1 MVIDFELQF
10 KQLLIAQDE
19 ATFND
24 FYLQTVDI
32 FFRYLKSNYSIS
44 SEDSKDIIA
53 DFYVKCRNG
62 LPKFAIHQNFSG
74 YIRQIFKN
82 NLKDFWRK
90 KEDTPFSEIGR
101 EKEGE
106 KADFEDQLESP
117 ENFAD
122 FLEAEFTFEQIQHAM
137 KELDEVNQEVIFLK
151 FIEGKDYAEIANIL
165 FISQDT
171 ARQRCSRALKQL
183 KQSMEDSTL

>member
-19 ATFND
+19 LAFND

-32 FFRYLKSNYSIS
+32 FSRYLKSNYAIS
-44 SEDSKDIIA
+44 PEESEDILA

-62 LPKFAIHQNFSG
+62 FPKYDIDQNFSG
-74 YIRQIFKN
+74 YIWQIFKN
-82 NLKDFWRK
+82 NLKDYRK
-90 KEDTPFSEIGR
+90 KKSDLSFSSLGNESEAR
-101 EKEGE
+101 
-106 KADFEDQLESP
+106 DFEDQLEHP
-117 ENFAD
+117 DDFRE
-122 FLEAEFTFEQIQHAM
+122 FLEAEFTFEQIQQAM
-137 KELDEVNQEVIFLK
+137 TKLDEVSQEVVFLK
-151 FIEGKDYAEIANIL
+151 FIEEKDYHEIANIL

-183 KQSMEDSTL
+183 KKIMEQEI